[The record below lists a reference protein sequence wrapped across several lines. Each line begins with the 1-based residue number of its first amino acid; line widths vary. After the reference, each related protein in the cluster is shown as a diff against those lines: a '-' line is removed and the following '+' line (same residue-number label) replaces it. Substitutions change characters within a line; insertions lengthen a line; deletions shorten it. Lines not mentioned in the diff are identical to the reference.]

1 MMKNAIVTGATG
13 FIGSWLALEL
23 LNAGWGVTIIV
34 RDVNKIL
41 PEILDNVNCLVIQGD
56 LNTMKME
63 KIPSRAYDVFFNLC
77 WSGVSPE
84 KKDDIGLQISNI
96 TMALN
101 ALTLCKEVGCK
112 LFISTGTVAEYAM
125 TTNVMDLGAK
135 QQPNDM
141 YGAAK
146 VSTHY
151 FLDVQ
156 SRKLKQSF
164 IWCVI
169 PSTFGERRIDNNII
183 TYTIRSLLK
192 KEIPSYGKL
201 EQMWDFLYVSDVV
214 RALRMIGER
223 GICGKVYGI
232 GSGQYKPLFEYIKTI
247 RDIINPELKLG
258 IGERI
263 DLSEKAFSSCVN
275 IYDLIRDTGFKPCVS
290 FEEGIRNT
298 IRYWEKEM
306 L

>member
-1 MMKNAIVTGATG
+1 MKNAIVTGVTG
-13 FIGSWLALEL
+13 FIGSWLTMEL
-23 LNAGWGVTIIV
+23 LDAGWGVTAIV
-34 RDVNKIL
+34 RDMNKVL
-41 PEILDNVNCLVIQGD
+41 PEISKNVNCIVVVGD
-56 LNTMKME
+56 LNTMRADI
-63 KIPSRAYDVFFNLC
+63 IPPHEYDVFFNLG

-84 KKDDIGLQISNI
+84 KKDDVSLQISNI

-101 ALTLCKEVGCK
+101 ALTICNEVGCK
-112 LFISTGTVAEYAM
+112 LFISTGTVAEYAL

-135 QQPNDM
+135 QKPNDM

-151 FLDVQ
+151 FLEVQ
-156 SRKLKQSF
+156 ARKIKQPF

-169 PSTFGERRIDNNII
+169 PSTFGERRVDNNII
-183 TYTIRSLLK
+183 TYTIRSLLR
-192 KEIPSYGKL
+192 KEVPRYGKL

-232 GSGQYKPLFEYIKTI
+232 GSGQYKPLFEYIKII
-247 RDIINPELKLG
+247 RDIINPNLKLG
-258 IGERI
+258 IGERN
-263 DLSEKAFSSCVN
+263 DLEDKAFSSCVN
-275 IYDLIRDTGFKPCVS
+275 IYDLVRDTGFKPCIS

-298 IRYWEKEM
+298 VRYWEKEGF
-306 L
+306 